1 MSDQS
6 AAYKVLFKE
15 NITLLAQQKKSRL
28 EDCVIVDSD
37 FKGERKTYDQLSTIA
52 PVEIM
57 SRDQDTPSI
66 QPDHRR
72 RNVFPRT
79 FVTNIFADKTD
90 VYQMVSNPSSA
101 YMMASIAG
109 QNRQKDDVLIAAFN
123 ATAYIGKNGT
133 TTQAFTAAN
142 QVAVTVGPGT
152 ATGLNKA
159 KVLRAKRLLD
169 GGEVDAEDRYAVIS
183 SIQYD
188 NLLNIT
194 EIASVDFNS
203 VKALVEGTV
212 DRWLGFTFKRSE
224 RLGTSSGYRLCYFW
238 QKMAMLL
245 GIMQDI
251 DTRIDVRPDKNYLE
265 QVYTRQYIG
274 ATRMEEARIVEV
286 SCSEA

>member
-6 AAYKVLFKE
+6 TAYKVLFAD
-15 NITLLAQQKKSRL
+15 NIKLLAQQKNARL
-28 EDCVIVDSD
+28 VPCVMVDND
-37 FKGERKTYDQLSTIA
+37 FKGERKTYDQLSTID

-57 SRDQDTPSI
+57 SRDQDTQSM

-72 RNVFPRT
+72 RNVFPRQ
-79 FVTNIFADKTD
+79 FVTNLFADKAD
-90 VYQMVSNPSSA
+90 VYQMVSNPNSA
-101 YMMASIAG
+101 YMMASVAG
-109 QNRQKDDVLIAAFN
+109 QKRKQDDIIIAAFN
-123 ATAYIGKNGT
+123 ATAYTGKNGT
-133 TTQAFTAAN
+133 STQTFTAAN

-169 GGEVDAEDRYAVIS
+169 AGEVDGEDRYAVIAS
-183 SIQYD
+183 VQMD
-188 NLLNIT
+188 NLMNLT
-194 EIASVDFNS
+194 EIASIDFNS
-203 VKALVEGTV
+203 VKALVEGTMN
-212 DRWLGFTFKRSE
+212 RWLGFEFIRSE

-238 QKMAMLL
+238 QKMAMLI

-251 DTRIDVRPDKNYLE
+251 ETRIDPRPDKNYLE